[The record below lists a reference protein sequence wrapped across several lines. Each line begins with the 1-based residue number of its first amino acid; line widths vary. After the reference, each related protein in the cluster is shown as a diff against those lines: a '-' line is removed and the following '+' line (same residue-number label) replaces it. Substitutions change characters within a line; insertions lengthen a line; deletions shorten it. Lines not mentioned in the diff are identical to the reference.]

1 MKTTRKIAVL
11 VTDRQGEALRMSLGL
26 TLMDDAVHVYLVD
39 KRFDF
44 SEADSTNTEL
54 MKELNVEFFSN
65 NRENEDAEHV
75 STEEMARKL
84 TDYDHVIA
92 Y

>member
-1 MKTTRKIAVL
+1 MTRKIAVL

-26 TLMDDAVHVYLVD
+26 TLMDDSVHVYLVD

-44 SEADSTNTEL
+44 SEADSTNIEIMREL
-54 MKELNVEFFSN
+54 DVEFFSTN
-65 NRENEDAEHV
+65 QENDGAEHV
-75 STEEMARKL
+75 STEDMALKL
-84 TDYDHVIA
+84 TDYDHVIQ